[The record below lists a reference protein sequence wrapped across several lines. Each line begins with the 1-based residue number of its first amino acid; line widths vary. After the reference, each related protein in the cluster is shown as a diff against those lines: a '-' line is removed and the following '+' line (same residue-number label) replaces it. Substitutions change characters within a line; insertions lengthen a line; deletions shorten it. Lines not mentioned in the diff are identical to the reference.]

1 MKREVSIL
9 GLSYS
14 QSQIGAYVCVLSE
27 SNGRRKLPIIV
38 KPQDA
43 QVIALNV
50 ENMESPRPM
59 THDLLKETCDTF
71 QIDCQEVTIYDVM
84 EGIFYASLLMHNG
97 VDESYIESTAGDAI
111 ALSQVFDCPLYVEE
125 KVLEK
130 CGIEMGDDGTLK
142 PDTEK
147 EKIVSIEDLERMM
160 EEAISGEEYELAAT
174 LRDKISERKIE
185 DYVKKR
191 VEDFPMD
198 PTELKQGPTQSFFW
212 GDDKNEK

>member
-14 QSQIGAYVCVLSE
+14 QSQIGSYVCVLSE
-27 SNGRRKLPIIV
+27 SNGHRKLPIII

-59 THDLLKETCDTF
+59 THDLLKDTCDAF

-84 EGIFYASLLMHNG
+84 EGIFYATLLMHNG

-147 EKIVSIEDLERMM
+147 EKIVSIEDLDRMM
-160 EEAISGEEYELAAT
+160 EEAITGEEYELAAK
-174 LRDKISERKIE
+174 LRDKISERNI
-185 DYVKKR
+185 DVKKSM
-191 VEDFPMD
+191 E
-198 PTELKQGPTQSFFW
+198 PTDLKKGPS
-212 GDDKNEK
+212 DKDK